1 MPDRKETTSDFEER
15 EAVRRRLRKKRRKE
29 VLYLRLTVLA
39 FLAILLLLMGVEKFM
54 NIKQHRAEEE
64 FWEETKDAA
73 VNTENVAE
81 ADEGGLFSA
90 GLKIDEGTGKEDT
103 ATAGGSGDE
112 GITHI
117 RSCSEKWNLIL
128 VNPWNAIPEDYQVEL
143 EELSNGQAVDA
154 RCYPMLQQMMD
165 DCRGEGLNPV
175 ICSSWRSRERQ
186 EALIADMEYRL
197 IRAGYPEEDVAVEAA
212 KTVAVPGTSEHEL
225 GLALDIVD
233 SSYPELETEQ
243 ENTPVQKWLMKNS
256 WKYGFVLRYPSDK
269 SALTGI
275 IYEPWHYRY
284 VGKEAAKIM
293 YGEDLCLEEY
303 LEKYCS

>member
-1 MPDRKETTSDFEER
+1 M
-15 EAVRRRLRKKRRKE
+15 
-29 VLYLRLTVLA
+29 
-39 FLAILLLLMGVEKFM
+39 
-54 NIKQHRAEEE
+54 
-64 FWEETKDAA
+64 
-73 VNTENVAE
+73 
-81 ADEGGLFSA
+81 
-90 GLKIDEGTGKEDT
+90 
-103 ATAGGSGDE
+103 
-112 GITHI
+112 
-117 RSCSEKWNLIL
+117 
-128 VNPWNAIPEDYQVEL
+128 EL

-175 ICSSWRSRERQ
+175 ICSSWRSREKQ
-186 EALIADMEYRL
+186 EALIADKEYRL